1 MPVAYSVD
9 LRRRVIAAWKCQE
22 GSQRQ
27 LAERF
32 KVSLSF
38 VRNLL
43 RHYRQS
49 GQVEAKQRGGYL
61 QPKIT
66 DEHLAVVQ
74 ALVEAQNDAL
84 LSELCERFAQRTGI
98 EVSIPTMHRAV
109 QRLDLR
115 SKKNPIGLTH

>member
-9 LRRRVIAAWKCQE
+9 LRQRVIKAWLAQE

-27 LAERF
+27 LADRF

-43 RHYRQS
+43 RQYRQTK
-49 GQVEAKQRGGYL
+49 QVEAKRRGGYL
-61 QPKIT
+61 QPKIS
-66 DEHLAVVQ
+66 DEHLAIVQ

-84 LSELCERFAQRTGI
+84 LSELC
-98 EVSIPTMHRAV
+98 
-109 QRLDLR
+109 
-115 SKKNPIGLTH
+115 